1 MVKSSKRYAFVDK
14 THWMQ
19 VLREPHWLT
28 LCIAPSLTSEDSLS
42 FP

>member
-1 MVKSSKRYAFVDK
+1 MVKPSKRYAFAK
-14 THWMQ
+14 EMRWTQ
-19 VLREPHWLT
+19 AARELHWLP